1 MKLRI
6 FGRNENRFKDALE
19 RVMNL
24 ACVAA
29 MYGYIPT
36 QDEIQN
42 PRGGAGRYWYR
53 SNEDGNDRFNLFP
66 AANDRWANV
75 KEEGKNSITA
85 QFNYRYDRPEIK
97 YCEKLTIFLNAVF
110 PDETEIIE

>member
-6 FGRNENRFKDALE
+6 FGRKDILFKDALE

-36 QDEIQN
+36 ELEIESPQQ
-42 PRGGAGRYWYR
+42 RGRYWYR
-53 SNEDGNDRFNLFP
+53 SNEGGNDRFNLFP

-75 KEEGKNSITA
+75 KEEGENSITV
-85 QFNYRYDRPEIK
+85 QFNYRYDRLNLK

-110 PDETEIIE
+110 PDQTEIIE

>member
-6 FGRNENRFKDALE
+6 FGRNQELFKDALE
-19 RVMNL
+19 RVMNV

-36 QDEIQN
+36 ELEIESPQQ
-42 PRGGAGRYWYR
+42 RGRYWYR
-53 SNEDGNDRFNLFP
+53 SNQFNNDRFNLFP

-75 KEEGKNSITA
+75 KEEGENSITV
-85 QFNYRYDRPEIK
+85 QFNYRYDRPELK

-110 PDETEIIE
+110 PDNTEIIQ

>member
-6 FGRNENRFKDALE
+6 FGGNQEFLE
-19 RVMNL
+19 ISIRRVMNL

-36 QDEIQN
+36 ELDIESPQQ
-42 PRGGAGRYWYR
+42 RGRYWYR
-53 SNEDGNDRFNLFP
+53 SNEGGNDRFNLFP

-75 KEEGKNSITA
+75 KEEGENSITV
-85 QFNYRYDRPEIK
+85 QFNYRYDRSNLK

-110 PDETEIIE
+110 PDQTEIIE